1 LILIFGNFLEELET
15 LFDKMLPDDLK
26 TWWVLNF
33 QRDGGYLEDLVLLEH
48 LTREVEREIFR
59 VDDTLDEAKPL
70 GNEFLAV
77 IGDEDASDV
86 ELDVVLFP
94 LGFEEVKGS
103 SFGDKEDGAEFQ
115 LTLDGEVLDG
125 EMVLPVIGERLVE
138 IAIFLFGDVWG
149 VASPQGLG
157 LVQFFDLCCG
167 LLDLLG
173 LLLLVLFLVDFL
185 NLGLL
190 VVIFFLLLLLLF
202 VILYFL
208 LNFFG
213 D

>member
-1 LILIFGNFLEELET
+1 
-15 LFDKMLPDDLK
+15 
-26 TWWVLNF
+26 
-33 QRDGGYLEDLVLLEH
+33 LLEH

-138 IAIFLFGDVWG
+138 IAVFLFGDV
-149 VASPQGLG
+149 
-157 LVQFFDLCCG
+157 
-167 LLDLLG
+167 
-173 LLLLVLFLVDFL
+173 
-185 NLGLL
+185 
-190 VVIFFLLLLLLF
+190 
-202 VILYFL
+202 
-208 LNFFG
+208 
-213 D
+213 

>member
-1 LILIFGNFLEELET
+1 
-15 LFDKMLPDDLK
+15 
-26 TWWVLNF
+26 
-33 QRDGGYLEDLVLLEH
+33 LLEH
-48 LTREVEREIFR
+48 LTREVEGEIFR

-77 IGDEDASDV
+77 IGDEDASNV

-94 LGFEEVKGS
+94 LGFEEVEGS
-103 SFGDKEDGAEFQ
+103 SFGDEEDGAEFQ
-115 LTLDGEVLDG
+115 LTLDGEMLDG

-138 IAIFLFGDVWG
+138 IAIFLFGDVRG
-149 VASPQGLG
+149 VASPQRLG
-157 LVQFFDLCCG
+157 LVQFFDLFCG
-167 LLDLLG
+167 LLDLLS

-190 VVIFFLLLLLLF
+190 VVVLFLLLLLLF

-208 LNFFG
+208 LSFFG